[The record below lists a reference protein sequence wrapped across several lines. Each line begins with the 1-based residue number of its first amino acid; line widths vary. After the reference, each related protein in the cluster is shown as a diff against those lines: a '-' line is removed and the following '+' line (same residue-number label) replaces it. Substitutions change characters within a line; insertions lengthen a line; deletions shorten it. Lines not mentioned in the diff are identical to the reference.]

1 MVTIPDLSQGAVAD
15 SLKKKLRYI
24 EDARVRERDYLMDWY
39 EGINIEGYIAQ
50 YFSKETLTQAPI
62 INSNITQRVCA
73 VRSMTFKRPPRMRAS
88 DTYHASV
95 NVHSLNAQRRLLE
108 RLTFLLGSMAFR
120 SKWNEM
126 EQKLEYEILSHFEP
140 LFLAG
145 DSRDKPIGVCY
156 PIEYQ
161 GNARS
166 QTPLHAVWTES
177 RPGYQGEH
185 YLLDEHGHK
194 VSVNDSDINP
204 YGVLPVSFTHRYPP
218 IRDFN
223 SVKNAMDIAKADLA
237 LNVAMLE
244 LEIAVRYGAMGIKFV
259 AGVDDASRISIGTD
273 KILYLPEGAN
283 FGVTNSGGSLA
294 EIVDATRFF
303 VESTL
308 NNNHIRAK
316 YARDDAGNAP
326 SAASLSI
333 LEMEARD
340 ITTGEKEDTWR
351 PWEQHR
357 YKVDR
362 EILRVEAGVDVG
374 EEYSV
379 DFLEPNYALT
389 PDTEITL
396 WSWRFEQGLAT
407 KQDYFDYMNP
417 DASPEQRAEFEARV
431 QEQPQEE
438 DQPVNRLLSR
448 LQNGGS

>member
-1 MVTIPDLSQGAVAD
+1 MVTIPDLSQSAIAE
-15 SLKKKLRYI
+15 SLKDSLRYI
-24 EDARVRERDYLMDWY
+24 EDERVRERDYLMDWY
-39 EGINIEGYIAQ
+39 EGINIESYVRD
-50 YFSKETLTQAPI
+50 YFSAETLRQAPL
-62 INSNITQRVCA
+62 INSNITGRVCA
-73 VRSMTFKRPPRMRAS
+73 VRSMTYKRPPRMRAS
-88 DTYHASV
+88 DTYLASI
-95 NVHSLNAQRRLLE
+95 NIHSLNAQRRQLE

-120 SKWNEM
+120 SRWCEL
-126 EQKLEYEILSHFEP
+126 EQELKYEILSHFTP

-145 DSRDKPIGVCY
+145 DSRDQPVGICY

-161 GNARS
+161 GNSRMDA
-166 QTPLHAVWTES
+166 PMHAVWTES

-185 YLLDEHGHK
+185 YLLDEHGMK
-194 VSVNDSDINP
+194 ISVNDGDINP
-204 YGVLPVSFTHRYPP
+204 YGVLPVTFCHRHPP

-223 SVKNAMDIAKADLA
+223 SVKNAMDVAQADLA
-237 LNVAMLE
+237 LNVSLFE

-259 AGVDDASRISIGTD
+259 AGVDDASRIQIGTD

-283 FGVTNSGGSLA
+283 FGVTNSGGSLT

-316 YARDDAGNAP
+316 FARDDSGNAP

-351 PWEQHR
+351 PWEQKR
-357 YKVDR
+357 YKIDR

-374 EEYSV
+374 EDYSV

-389 PDTEITL
+389 PDTEIAL
-396 WSWRFEQGLAT
+396 WTWRFEQGLAS
-407 KQDYFDYMNP
+407 KIDYWDYMNP
-417 DASPEQRAEFEARV
+417 DGSKDQREEFIAQ
-431 QEQPQEE
+431 QEQPEEE
-438 DQPVNRLLSR
+438 DQPVNRLLDR
-448 LQNGGS
+448 LKNGNS

>member
-1 MVTIPDLSQGAVAD
+1 MVTIPDLSQSAVAE
-15 SLKKKLRYI
+15 SLKEKLRYI
-24 EDARVRERDYLMDWY
+24 EDERVRERDYLMDWY
-39 EGINIEGYIAQ
+39 EGINIEDYIGQ
-50 YFSKETLTQAPI
+50 YFTNETLRQAPL
-62 INSNITQRVCA
+62 INSNITGRVCA
-73 VRSMTFKRPPRMRAS
+73 VRSMTYKRPPRMRALDS
-88 DTYHASV
+88 YLASI

-120 SKWNEM
+120 SKWNELD
-126 EQKLEYEILSHFEP
+126 QKLEYEILSHYEP

-145 DSRDKPIGVCY
+145 DSREKPIGVCY

-161 GNARS
+161 GNARNEM
-166 QTPLHAVWTES
+166 PLHAVWTES

-185 YLLDEHGHK
+185 YLLDEHGRK
-194 VSVNDSDINP
+194 VSVNDNDINP
-204 YGVLPVSFTHRYPP
+204 YGVLPVSFCHRYPP

-223 SVKNAMDIAKADLA
+223 SVKNAMDVAQADLA
-237 LNVAMLE
+237 LNVALFE

-259 AGVDDASRISIGTD
+259 AGVDDASRIQIGTD

-283 FGVTNSGGSLA
+283 FGVTNSGGSLT

-316 YARDDAGNAP
+316 FARDDSGNAP

-351 PWEQHR
+351 PWEQKR
-357 YKVDR
+357 YKIDR

-374 EEYSV
+374 EDYSV

-389 PDTEITL
+389 PDTEIAL
-396 WSWRFEQGLAT
+396 WTWRFEQGLAS

-417 DASPEQRAEFEARV
+417 DASEEQRAEFQAQ
-431 QEQPQEE
+431 QEQADQEE
-438 DQPVNRLLSR
+438 QPVNRLLNR
-448 LQNGGS
+448 LQNGNS

>member
-1 MVTIPDLSQGAVAD
+1 MVTIPDLSQSAVAE
-15 SLKKKLRYI
+15 SLKEKLRYI
-24 EDARVRERDYLMDWY
+24 EDERVRERDYLMDWY
-39 EGINIEGYIAQ
+39 EGINIEDYIGQ
-50 YFSKETLTQAPI
+50 YFTNETLRQAPL
-62 INSNITQRVCA
+62 INSNITGRVCA
-73 VRSMTFKRPPRMRAS
+73 VRSMTYKRPPRMRALDS
-88 DTYHASV
+88 YLASI

-120 SKWNEM
+120 SKWNELD
-126 EQKLEYEILSHFEP
+126 QKLEYEILSHYEP

-145 DSRDKPIGVCY
+145 DSREKPIGVCY

-161 GNARS
+161 GNARNEM
-166 QTPLHAVWTES
+166 PLHAVWTES

-185 YLLDEHGHK
+185 YLLDEHGRK
-194 VSVNDSDINP
+194 VSVNDNDINP
-204 YGVLPVSFTHRYPP
+204 YGVLPVSFCHRYPP

-223 SVKNAMDIAKADLA
+223 SVKNAMDVAQADLA
-237 LNVAMLE
+237 LNVALFE

-259 AGVDDASRISIGTD
+259 AGVDDASRIQIGTD

-283 FGVTNSGGSLA
+283 FGVTNSGGSLT

-303 VESTL
+303 VETTL

-316 YARDDAGNAP
+316 FARDDAGNAP

-351 PWEQHR
+351 PWEQKR
-357 YKVDR
+357 YKIDR

-374 EEYSV
+374 EDYSV

-389 PDTEITL
+389 PDTEISL
-396 WSWRFEQGLAT
+396 WTWRFEQGLAS

-417 DASPEQRAEFEARV
+417 DASPEQRAEFQAQ
-431 QEQPQEE
+431 QEQTNQEE
-438 DQPVNRLLSR
+438 QPVNRLLNR
-448 LQNGGS
+448 LQNGNS

>member
-1 MVTIPDLSQGAVAD
+1 MVTIPDLSQSAVAD
-15 SLKKKLRYI
+15 ALKEKLRYI
-24 EDARVRERDYLMDWY
+24 EDERVRERDYLMDWY
-39 EGINIEGYIAQ
+39 EGINIEGYISQ
-50 YFSKETLTQAPI
+50 YFSRETLQQAPI

-73 VRSMTFKRPPRMRAS
+73 VRSMTMKRPPRMRAS
-88 DTYHASV
+88 DAYHASI
-95 NVHSLNAQRRLLE
+95 NIHSLNAQRRLLE

-120 SKWNEM
+120 SKWNELD
-126 EQKLEYEILSHFEP
+126 QKLEYEILSHFEP

-161 GNARS
+161 GNARNDM
-166 QTPLHAVWTES
+166 PLHAVWTES

-185 YLLDEHGHK
+185 YLLDEHGRK
-194 VSVNDSDINP
+194 VSVNDNDINP
-204 YGVLPVSFTHRYPP
+204 YGVLPVSFCHRYPP

-223 SVKNAMDIAKADLA
+223 SVKNAMDIAQADLA

-244 LEIAVRYGAMGIKFV
+244 LEIAIRYGAMGIKFI
-259 AGVDDASRISIGTD
+259 AGVDDASRVQIGTD

-316 YARDDAGNAP
+316 YARDDSGNAP

-351 PWEQHR
+351 PWEQKR
-357 YKVDR
+357 YKIDR

-374 EEYSV
+374 EDYSV

-389 PDTEITL
+389 PDTEIAL
-396 WSWRFEQGLAT
+396 WTWRFEQGLAS

-417 DASPEQRAEFEARV
+417 DASPEQKAEFEARLEV
-431 QEQPQEE
+431 EPQEQ
-438 DQPVNRLLSR
+438 DQPVNRLLNR
-448 LQNGGS
+448 LQNADR

>member
-15 SLKKKLRYI
+15 SLQSKLRYI
-24 EDARVRERDYLMDWY
+24 EDERIRERDYLMDWY
-39 EGINIEGYIAQ
+39 EGINIESYVKK
-50 YFSKETLTQAPI
+50 YFSVETLRQAPI
-62 INSNITQRVCA
+62 INSNITGRVCA
-73 VRSMTFKRPPRMRAS
+73 VRSQTYKRPPRMRAS

-95 NVHSLNAQRRLLE
+95 NIHSLNGQRRLLE

-120 SKWNEM
+120 SKWNEI

-161 GNARS
+161 GNARN

-185 YLLDEHGHK
+185 YLLDEHGAK
-194 VSVNDSDINP
+194 ISVNDSDINP

-223 SVKNAMDIAKADLA
+223 SVKNAMDVAQADLA
-237 LNVAMLE
+237 LNVALLE
-244 LEIAVRYGAMGIKFV
+244 LEIAVRYGAMGIKFIT
-259 AGVDDASRISIGTD
+259 GVDSASRVEIGSD
-273 KILYLPEGAN
+273 KILYLPEDAN
-283 FGVTNSGGSLA
+283 FGVTNAGGSLA

-303 VESTL
+303 VETTL

-316 YARDDAGNAP
+316 YARDDSGNAP

-333 LEMEARD
+333 LEMESTN
-340 ITTGEKEDTWR
+340 INIGEKEDTWR
-351 PWEQHR
+351 PWEQQR
-357 YKVDR
+357 YKIDR
-362 EILRVEAGVDVG
+362 EILRVEAGIDVG

-389 PDTEITL
+389 PDTEIAL
-396 WSWRFEQGLAT
+396 WTWRFEQKLAT
-407 KQDYFDYMNP
+407 KIDYWDYMNP
-417 DASPEQRAEFEARV
+417 DGSKDQRAEFEKQI
-431 QEQPQEE
+431 QEEPKE
-438 DQPVNRLLSR
+438 DQPVNRLLNR

>member
-1 MVTIPDLSQGAVAD
+1 MVTIPDLSQSAIAE
-15 SLKKKLRYI
+15 SLKDSLRYI
-24 EDARVRERDYLMDWY
+24 EDERVRERDYLMDWY
-39 EGINIEGYIAQ
+39 EGINIESYVRD
-50 YFSKETLTQAPI
+50 YFSAETLRQAPL
-62 INSNITQRVCA
+62 INSNITGRVCA
-73 VRSMTFKRPPRMRAS
+73 VRSMTYKRPPRMRAS
-88 DTYHASV
+88 DTYLASI
-95 NVHSLNAQRRLLE
+95 NIHSLNAQRRQLE

-120 SKWNEM
+120 SRWCEL
-126 EQKLEYEILSHFEP
+126 EQELKYEILSHFTP

-145 DSRDKPIGVCY
+145 DSRDQPVGVCY

-161 GNARS
+161 GNSRMDA
-166 QTPLHAVWTES
+166 PMHAVWTES

-185 YLLDEHGHK
+185 YLLDEHGMK
-194 VSVNDSDINP
+194 ISVNDGDINP
-204 YGVLPVSFTHRYPP
+204 YGVLPVTFCHRHPP

-223 SVKNAMDIAKADLA
+223 SVKNAMDVAQADLA
-237 LNVAMLE
+237 LNVSLFE

-259 AGVDDASRISIGTD
+259 SGVDDASRIQIGTD

-283 FGVTNSGGSLA
+283 FGVTNSGGSLT

-316 YARDDAGNAP
+316 FARDDSGNAP

-351 PWEQHR
+351 PWEQKR
-357 YKVDR
+357 YKIDR

-374 EEYSV
+374 EDYSV

-389 PDTEITL
+389 PDTEIAL
-396 WSWRFEQGLAT
+396 WTWRFDQGLAS

-417 DASPEQRAEFEARV
+417 DASEEQRADFQAQ
-431 QEQPQEE
+431 QEQSQGE
-438 DQPVNRLLSR
+438 DQPANRLLDR
-448 LQNGGS
+448 LQNANR

>member
-1 MVTIPDLSQGAVAD
+1 MVTIPDLSQSAVAE
-15 SLKKKLRYI
+15 SLKEKLRYI
-24 EDARVRERDYLMDWY
+24 EDERVRERDYLMDWY
-39 EGINIEGYIAQ
+39 EGINIEDYIGQ
-50 YFSKETLTQAPI
+50 YFTNETLRQAPL
-62 INSNITQRVCA
+62 INSNITGRVCA
-73 VRSMTFKRPPRMRAS
+73 VRSMTYKRPPRMRALDS
-88 DTYHASV
+88 YLASI

-120 SKWNEM
+120 SKWNELD
-126 EQKLEYEILSHFEP
+126 QKLEYEILSHYEP

-145 DSRDKPIGVCY
+145 DSREKPIGVCY

-161 GNARS
+161 GNARNEM
-166 QTPLHAVWTES
+166 PLHAVWTES

-185 YLLDEHGHK
+185 YLLDEHGRK
-194 VSVNDSDINP
+194 VSVNDNDINP
-204 YGVLPVSFTHRYPP
+204 YGVLPVSFCHRYPP

-223 SVKNAMDIAKADLA
+223 SVKNAMDVAQADLA
-237 LNVAMLE
+237 LNVALFE

-259 AGVDDASRISIGTD
+259 AGVDDASRIQIGTD

-283 FGVTNSGGSLA
+283 FGVTNSGGSLT

-316 YARDDAGNAP
+316 FARDDSGNAP

-351 PWEQHR
+351 PWEQKR
-357 YKVDR
+357 YKIDR

-374 EEYSV
+374 EDYSV

-389 PDTEITL
+389 PDTEIAL
-396 WSWRFEQGLAT
+396 WTWRFEQGLAS

-417 DASPEQRAEFEARV
+417 DASEEQRAEFQAQ
-431 QEQPQEE
+431 QEQTNQEE
-438 DQPVNRLLSR
+438 QPVNRLLNR
-448 LQNGGS
+448 LQNGNS